1 MTKSSPLRP
10 QEISTHEMDGVFKL
24 FNAISRVKKRLGMQR
39 AMLGLVKFT
48 KRSKKQKKV
57 STIVVSDKENMN
69 P

>member
-1 MTKSSPLRP
+1 MTKSSSLRP

-39 AMLGLVKFT
+39 AMLGLLKFT

>member
-1 MTKSSPLRP
+1 MTKSSSLRP

-24 FNAISRVKKRLGMQR
+24 FNALSRVKKRLGVQR

-57 STIVVSDKENMN
+57 STIVVNDKENMN